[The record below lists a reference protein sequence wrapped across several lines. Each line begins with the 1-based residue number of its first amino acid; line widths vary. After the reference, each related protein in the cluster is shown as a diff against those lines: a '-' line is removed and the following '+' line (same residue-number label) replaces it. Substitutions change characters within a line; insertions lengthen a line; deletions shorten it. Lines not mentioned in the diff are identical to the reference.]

1 MAGRT
6 ANIGVGLVY
15 GKRGRG
21 VAMAGGVVA
30 GIIYA
35 CFRSGF
41 VVERCSVVAICA
53 FESTFAASGYVPV
66 IDSVVRVPTWDWLG
80 SGGISPGRGAVVAF
94 IACRERDI
102 VP

>member
-1 MAGRT
+1 MAGC
-6 ANIGVGLVY
+6 
-15 GKRGRG
+15 
-21 VAMAGGVVA
+21 VVA

-41 VVERCSVVAICA
+41 VVEGSSVVAICA
-53 FESTFAASGYVPV
+53 VESAFAASGYVPV
-66 IDSVVRVPTWDWLG
+66 IDGVARVPTRDGLG
-80 SGGISPGRGAVVAF
+80 GRGISPGRGAVVAF

>member
-1 MAGRT
+1 
-6 ANIGVGLVY
+6 
-15 GKRGRG
+15 
-21 VAMAGGVVA
+21 MAGGVVA

-41 VVERCSVVAICA
+41 VVERGSVVAVCA
-53 FESTFAASGYVPV
+53 FKPGLATSGYVPV
-66 IDSVVRVPTWDWLG
+66 IDGVVRVPIRDWLG
-80 SGGISPGRGAVVAF
+80 GRGISPGRGAVVAF